1 MSGGD
6 ALNALWKSPKNT
18 EMRILPDLQL
28 WENMTTSILDIWQ
41 SAPNLDTTAIVV
53 PDGCRDLIVRKTPG
67 EKPYWFLSSL
77 DYQTYEV
84 SIQAGVFMQGLRLKP
99 GTRIDEEQLLASV
112 QHQDLEL
119 AELYCRIDS
128 YSRQLPVLI
137 EVLDCLASDVV
148 SVAAAAKELGMSQ
161 RTLQRLMMRET
172 GRSPTYWL
180 QLARIRRAARA
191 TRKNVPFADIAL
203 EHGYADQ
210 AHMSREFRR
219 WLNVTP
225 CKLRADPQRLDLID
239 QSGFS

>member
-1 MSGGD
+1 
-6 ALNALWKSPKNT
+6 
-18 EMRILPDLQL
+18 
-28 WENMTTSILDIWQ
+28 MTSTLLDVWQ
-41 SAPNLDTTAIVV
+41 SAPDTDTTAIVV
-53 PDGCRDLIVRKTPG
+53 PDGCRDLILRKTPG

-77 DYQTYEV
+77 DDHTYEV

-99 GTRIDEEQLLASV
+99 GTRIDEERLLASV
-112 QHQDLEL
+112 QHEELEL
-119 AELYCRIDS
+119 NALYCRIDS
-128 YSRQLPVLI
+128 YSRQLPTVK
-137 EVLDCLASDVV
+137 EVLDCLASGVF

-191 TRKNVPFADIAL
+191 TRKDLPFADIAL

-225 CKLRADPQRLDLID
+225 NKLRADSQRLDLID